1 MQPIITLFSLSLLA
15 ALAVTSP
22 AHAHQKKCTEFRSY
36 QEAVQHCKAV
46 PPHQFP
52 QNCGNHDRDKDGRP
66 CECQPGGPEAD
77 SQACKSKRA
86 RK

>member
-1 MQPIITLFSLSLLA
+1 MVVASTGSA
-15 ALAVTSP
+15 K
-22 AHAHQKKCTEFRSY
+22 AHQKKCTEFRSY
-36 QEAVQHCKAV
+36 QEAVQHCKTV

-77 SQACKSKRA
+77 LQACKSKRA
-86 RK
+86 RKR